1 MTDLRPAGPIL
12 DELGVKLDLAQQDR
26 ITEVL
31 VLAKTTNLD
40 NGDVAL
46 IIASNDLDW
55 IAQGGLHFAAGQV
68 LSAPPEQS
76 EEDF

>member
-1 MTDLRPAGPIL
+1 MSDDERPIGPLL
-12 DELGVKLDLAQQDR
+12 DELGVTVPLHEQDR

-40 NGDVAL
+40 TGDVAL

-55 IAQGGLHFAAGQV
+55 IAKAGLHAAYGRVISQ
-68 LSAPPEQS
+68 LSRRD
-76 EEDF
+76 ED